1 MTSAIRFDRTPA
13 IIAAA
18 RRQVQAIVDESAAN
32 IQTNSAQL
40 APVDTGAL
48 RESIYRTNGTDS
60 DYNTRVG
67 RASSLRPTAQIVAE
81 VDPEFVIS
89 PSAGGAI
96 GQDGYLVVVGVGVA
110 HGAPQE
116 FGTRFIRAHPY
127 LRPAAIGEEGNFT
140 DAMSHIVD

>member
-1 MTSAIRFDRTPA
+1 MNSVVRFDRTA
-13 IIAAA
+13 SIIAGV
-18 RRQVQAIVDESAAN
+18 RSQLHSIVDESAAN
-32 IQTNSAQL
+32 IQTNSSQL

-48 RESIYRTNGTDS
+48 RESIYRTNGSDS

-67 RASSLRPTAQIVAE
+67 RASSLRPTAQIVPE

-96 GQDGYLVVVGVGVA
+96 GRDGYLVVVGVAVA

-116 FGTRFIRAHPY
+116 FGTRFIRAQPY
-127 LRPAAIGEEGNFT
+127 LRPAAIGEEGNFS